1 MRVSKLGLK
10 LVTGPRL
17 SFVRVSWPIKHD
29 IAKKIKH
36 HVVIDKTINKNIM
49 SGCFYCFQ
57 NKLPSKS
64 VYDKKKNYTFHE
76 QQYYQIIVRLV
87 SIKNKI
93 NKVHS
98 TDYGVLFITCMQCV
112 VYAQCII
119 LELL

>member
-64 VYDKKKNYTFHE
+64 VYDKKKKLHISRTTILPNYCKTG
-76 QQYYQIIVRLV
+76 QY
-87 SIKNKI
+87 KK
-93 NKVHS
+93 
-98 TDYGVLFITCMQCV
+98 
-112 VYAQCII
+112 
-119 LELL
+119 